1 MEGKDK
7 SCNALHQLTS
17 EVLDEVKKEFKFE
30 CFSYFSMFAS
40 PSGNQ
45 IIRVTQEG
53 YNPPKNF

>member
-1 MEGKDK
+1 MQRPTPINVG
-7 SCNALHQLTS
+7 S
-17 EVLDEVKKEFKFE
+17 LDEVKKEFKFE